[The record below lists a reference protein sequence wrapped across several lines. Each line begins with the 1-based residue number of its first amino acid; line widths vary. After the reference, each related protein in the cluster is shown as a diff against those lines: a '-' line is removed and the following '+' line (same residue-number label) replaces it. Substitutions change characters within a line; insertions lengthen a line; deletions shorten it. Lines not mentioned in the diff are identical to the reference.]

1 MSAYIVVHGTVKNP
15 DKMKE
20 YGAAAIATFAA
31 FGGKLLSRGPSDTL
45 AGSNPHS
52 LMVLV
57 EFPDKASAKA
67 WYESPAYQALIPLRL
82 AAMDSVLIVGGE

>member
-1 MSAYIVVHGTVKNP
+1 MNSANVTMP
-15 DKMKE
+15 
-20 YGAAAIATFAA
+20 
-31 FGGKLLSRGPSDTL
+31 SRGPSDTL

-52 LMVLV
+52 LMMLI

-67 WYESPAYQALIPLRL
+67 WYESPAYQGLIPLRL